1 MGRPHRIDTT
11 GAWHHLMNRGAD
23 RQDIFSSDDDRFVFE
38 DQLGELARRGLL
50 EIHAYTLMGNHFH
63 VLGRSPEGEL
73 SRAMHRLGSEYARWY
88 NHEHHRDGPLFRNRF
103 VSVAVGS
110 TEQLL
115 TESRYIHRNPL
126 AFVPTASLA
135 AYRWS
140 SLGPYL
146 RRRERPDWLRL
157 DLIDGLIG
165 DPDQHRTFVEAS
177 HPSDKDHSRWQTMR
191 PPVDLADIERAIQ
204 EVTGTDP
211 ACSVADGPRS
221 NDRLSIAIVLAV
233 ELRAA
238 TAEQLARR
246 YGASSPASTRAAARR
261 GRVRLGADPAFARL
275 RDRAMSQLFAA

>member
-50 EIHAYTLMGNHFH
+50 EVHAYTLMNNHFH
-63 VLGRSPEGEL
+63 LLGRSPEGEL

-88 NHEHHRDGPLFRNRF
+88 NREHHRDGPLFRNRF
-103 VSVAVGS
+103 VSVSVGS
-110 TEQLL
+110 TDQLL

-126 AFVPTASLA
+126 AFVPMASLA

-146 RRRERPDWLRL
+146 RRREPPDWLRL
-157 DLIDGLIG
+157 DVIDGMIG
-165 DPDQHRTFVEAS
+165 DRDRHQSFVENT
-177 HPSDKDHSRWQTMR
+177 HPSDRDHHRWQAMR
-191 PPVDLADIERAIQ
+191 PPVDLGDIERAIRQ
-204 EVTGTDP
+204 VTGIDP
-211 ACSVADGPRS
+211 AGSINAGPKS
-221 NDRLSIAIVLAV
+221 NDRLSIAILLAV

-238 TAEQLARR
+238 TAEQLAQR
-246 YGASSPASTRAAARR
+246 YRASSPASVRATARR
-261 GRVRLGADPAFARL
+261 GRVRLGADPAFAGL
-275 RDRAMSQLFAA
+275 RDRTMSQLFAA